1 MSLYAQQ
8 TVFYRGHYKVASRN
22 RSNKAAFVCVYVCM
36 YVILRLFQIIKQGN
50 KLL

>member
-1 MSLYAQQ
+1 MTLYTQQ
-8 TVFYRGHYKVASRN
+8 NGFYSGYDKVASVN
-22 RSNKAAFVCVYVCM
+22 RLAKAAFVCVYVCM